1 MIKSNNHEHPICGY
15 LTYVAVGGLLTTLV
29 LLLCL
34 ALGPGAP
41 GHKAISVGFSSPAIM
56 SLRITRVGAA
66 AIVGAALALS
76 GVLLQ
81 GLLRNPLA
89 DPYVLGISSGG
100 AVGVMVWIV
109 LSSTCGAAI
118 LANPW
123 LAQVFRY
130 GQTVPALC
138 GSLVACTVVYFLGQ
152 RKGRIDPLTLLL
164 AGVVLGA
171 ICGGLIMLLQ
181 NLVPYGAKADILSYL
196 FGYISE
202 GTPTVVI
209 WTGLGV
215 LLVGWA
221 LALHLGGALNIAALS
236 DVEAVGLGVRL
247 GRMRMLA
254 FFCASFLTAGSI
266 ALAGPIGF
274 VGLICPHICRMIFG
288 PEHRRLILIS
298 PFVGA
303 VFLMLADTFVRI
315 TGSWFAGEL
324 PVGVVTA
331 LCGGPFFLYLL
342 SHRRVWE

>member
-1 MIKSNNHEHPICGY
+1 MIKLNHDEHPIFGY
-15 LTYVAVGGLLTTLV
+15 MVSVTVGALLTTVV
-29 LLLCL
+29 LMLCL
-34 ALGPGAP
+34 ALGPGLP
-41 GHKAISVGFSSPAIM
+41 GHPTISVGFSSPAIM
-56 SLRITRVGAA
+56 SLRLTRVAAA

-100 AVGVMVWIV
+100 AVGVMAWIV
-109 LSSTCGAAI
+109 ISSTFGAAI

-123 LAQVFRY
+123 LAQLFRY
-130 GQTVPALC
+130 GQTLPALC
-138 GSLVACTVVYFLGQ
+138 GSLLACTVVYFLGQ
-152 RKGRIDPLTLLL
+152 RKGQIDPLTLLL

-181 NLVPYGAKADILSYL
+181 NLVPYGAKANLLSYL

-202 GTPTVVI
+202 GTPTLVLWI
-209 WTGLGV
+209 GLVV
-215 LLVGWA
+215 LLAGWA
-221 LALHLGGALNIAALS
+221 MALNLGGALNIAALS
-236 DVEAVGLGVRL
+236 DVEAVSLGVRL

-288 PEHRRLILIS
+288 PEHRRLMLIA

-303 VFLMLADTFVRI
+303 IFLMLADTFVRI
-315 TGSWFAGEL
+315 TGSWFGGEL

-342 SHRRVWE
+342 SRRRVWE